1 MQDYLGNIED
11 ANFNNPW
18 NLQASHVAS
27 PASLGTSPE
36 SQDQSVLSSSPN
48 TSIYGAFNGVP
59 DTEVNCSVKFI

>member
-11 ANFNNPW
+11 DNFNNRW
-18 NLQASHVAS
+18 NLQESYVAS

-36 SQDQSVLSSSPN
+36 SQDQSVLSSLPI

-59 DTEVNCSVKFI
+59 DTEVNYSVKFI